1 MRDLDDGRAAPEV
14 TVTGGPARSPLP
26 PPGRPVGGLVVGA
39 LAAAVLVAAVA
50 VSRPPAP
57 GPPPPFAV
65 SLELAAERITGSQTG
80 IMVLPVDVSLTG
92 SPARLAGS
100 VVWAEPV
107 RATSS
112 VGGRTRFTAERS
124 GRVVVLVQ
132 PDCALLA
139 PSQGLRLV
147 ATVEL
152 TFEGPDRRQTS
163 AVLDLAADP
172 AVEAR
177 VAALCRP
184 GDPPV

>member
-1 MRDLDDGRAAPEV
+1 MRELDDGRPAPAV
-14 TVTGGPARSPLP
+14 TVTGGPATSDP

-39 LAAAVLVAAVA
+39 LAAAVLVAAV

-57 GPPPPFAV
+57 EPPPPFGV
-65 SLELAAERITGSQTG
+65 GLELAAERITGTQTG
-80 IMVLPVDVSLTG
+80 IVILPVDVWLTG
-92 SPARLAGS
+92 SPARLTGS

-107 RATSS
+107 RATSA
-112 VGGRTRFTAERS
+112 VGGRTRFTAERP

-152 TFEGPDRRQTS
+152 TFEGPDRRRTS
-163 AVLDLAADP
+163 AVLDLGADP

-177 VAALCRP
+177 VTALCRP
-184 GDPPV
+184 GGLPV